1 MNLEFVKDLD
11 LDDVNKIKDR
21 LEWFYSNYEYF
32 KKYYVGKHVAIR
44 DQKVID
50 CDKNLDVLLE
60 RLQIRDYRDSIAV
73 EFVYP

>member
-1 MNLEFVKDLD
+1 MNLEFIKDLD
-11 LDDVNKIKDR
+11 MENVKKIKDR

-32 KKYYVGKHVAIR
+32 KKYYVGKHVAIKG
-44 DQKVID
+44 QKVID
-50 CDKNLDVLLE
+50 CDKNLDVLLR

>member
-1 MNLEFVKDLD
+1 MTLEFVKDLD
-11 LDDVNKIKDR
+11 LKNVEMIKDR

-32 KKYYVGKHVAIR
+32 KWHYLGQHVAIK
-44 DQKVID
+44 DKEVID
-50 CDKNLDVLLE
+50 CDKSLDVLLE

>member
-11 LDDVNKIKDR
+11 IYMVEKIKDR
-21 LEWFYSNYEYF
+21 IEWFYSNYEYF
-32 KKYYVGKHVAIR
+32 KKHYLAKHVAIK
-44 DQKVID
+44 DKKVID
-50 CDKNLDVLLE
+50 CDKNLDTLLE

>member
-11 LDDVNKIKDR
+11 SENVNKIKDR

-32 KKYYVGKHVAIR
+32 KKFNGKACCNK

-50 CDKNLDVLLE
+50 CDKNLDVL
-60 RLQIRDYRDSIAV
+60 
-73 EFVYP
+73 